1 MKTSDYFVVDREK
14 SRCYHKNNP
23 TRERGKEP
31 NFMMKQFAA
40 YFFGYFYFFGFWFK
54 KVRVFFAANK
64 GLPSF
69 A

>member
-1 MKTSDYFVVDREK
+1 MFSGKFPVDSGK
-14 SRCYHKNNP
+14 AGCYHKNNP
-23 TRERGKEP
+23 TGNEGKEP

>member
-1 MKTSDYFVVDREK
+1 MIDREK

-40 YFFGYFYFFGFWFK
+40 YFFGYFYFFGFCAE
-54 KVRVFFAANK
+54 KVKVFFAANK
-64 GLPSF
+64 QLPC
-69 A
+69 AA

>member
-1 MKTSDYFVVDREK
+1 
-14 SRCYHKNNP
+14 
-23 TRERGKEP
+23 
-31 NFMMKQFAA
+31 MMKQFAA

-64 GLPSF
+64 RLPSF